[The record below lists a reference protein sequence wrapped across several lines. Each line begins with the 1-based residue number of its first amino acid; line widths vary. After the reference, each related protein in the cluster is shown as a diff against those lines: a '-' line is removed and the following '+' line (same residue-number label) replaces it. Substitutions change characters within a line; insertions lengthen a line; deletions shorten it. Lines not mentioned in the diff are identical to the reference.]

1 MRSRASLTFFDAS
14 FSYFSATPRASRN
27 ADSSEAFAADSASS
41 AAFASLA
48 ADSAARS
55 FVSRS
60 AISDRADSKADDASE
75 TEGAEGAFAAAA
87 AAADC
92 CFASLSAS
100 AALRASSALS
110 AASSAFAAASRLA
123 ASSAASRSAYSFAM
137 RRISSRRASASAS
150 PSARASAASASS
162 RSRSLA
168 PMFITLMFARA
179 KFVSRRAAVS
189 SSCRN
194 SISSILLCIASF
206 AERNAAISSARVP
219 SRARTKSA
227 TASRAATDLYGFFVF
242 GTLGSAASTP
252 SSSSSSYPS
261 IKPLICASSSGSVSA
276 RRSPSKTAT
285 PVALVKVSRK
295 PSLTRSRSIFDRNV
309 LPTTPAPEASAL
321 AARVPSVPSVAASS
335 VGGVS
340 FFLDPAA
347 ASASA
352 AALVFSLKLFAM
364 VAETSTRAAAPV
376 VLFTPAVVFVA
387 EAVFALALALFFL
400 NTVPSCTPSK
410 EVETSVETEV
420 STSVAETSA
429 FAIVVVVVSVVSV
442 VVSSTTSVASFLIAS
457 SFATTSLEALAPTE
471 LAAASS
477 SPSGPGVDDA
487 AFARAR
493 PPRGARDGSN
503 HPARITGASDREFAR
518 RPGPRVAT
526 PPRRGGAGQPRPH
539 SAW

>member
-1 MRSRASLTFFDAS
+1 
-14 FSYFSATPRASRN
+14 
-27 ADSSEAFAADSASS
+27 
-41 AAFASLA
+41 
-48 ADSAARS
+48 
-55 FVSRS
+55 
-60 AISDRADSKADDASE
+60 
-75 TEGAEGAFAAAA
+75 
-87 AAADC
+87 
-92 CFASLSAS
+92 
-100 AALRASSALS
+100 
-110 AASSAFAAASRLA
+110 
-123 ASSAASRSAYSFAM
+123 
-137 RRISSRRASASAS
+137 
-150 PSARASAASASS
+150 
-162 RSRSLA
+162 
-168 PMFITLMFARA
+168 MFITLMFARA

-194 SISSILLCIASF
+194 SISSTLLCIASF

-335 VGGVS
+335 VGGFS
-340 FFLDPAA
+340 FLLDPAA
-347 ASASA
+347 AAASA
-352 AALVFSLKLFAM
+352 AAFVFSLKLFAM

-376 VLFTPAVVFVA
+376 VLFTLAAVVFVA

-487 AFARAR
+487 AFARAP

-503 HPARITGASDREFAR
+503 HPARIAGASDREFAR
-518 RPGPRVAT
+518 RPGA
-526 PPRRGGAGQPRPH
+526 PRRDRAAPRGRGAAPTAFGVVIAMISSGSRRAARVPPHGRRARSPGRKNRAHFANDRGNPGRGRDTWSPGARDDVIVGPVPGYAQGNSHHFSPRDFFRRFPGQIISRKEKRRDG
-539 SAW
+539 ARRAREGK